1 MARAHRIGQA
11 HEVRVLRL
19 VTASPIEEK
28 ILATATDKLNSEAMV
43 IGAGKFNQTSD
54 ASERREMLQKIIAQ
68 SADEQARYD
77 RPIVSRLKRFGPD
90 LITWRWGA
98 GGRGHPDGRGH
109 QRPDGAAE

>member
-68 SADEQARYD
+68 SADEQACYD
-77 RPIVSRLKRFGPD
+77 RPIVSRSKRPGTD
-90 LITWRWGA
+90 HMAI
-98 GGRGHPDGRGH
+98 GRR
-109 QRPDGAAE
+109 RTRASRRTRTSTS